1 MFLNKKPKGGSN
13 MNQREVGNRLKEI
26 IKVRGIKRKDLAD
39 KLGMSNITL
48 TRKLN
53 AQAEFNIRE
62 VLMLKQILD
71 LDAELCGNIFFS
83 QDFNVQEY
91 MEEYAKKIVNKK
103 A

>member
-1 MFLNKKPKGGSN
+1 

-26 IKVRGIKRKDLAD
+26 IKVRGIKRKDLSE

-53 AQAEFNIRE
+53 GQAEFNIRE
-62 VLMLKQILD
+62 VLMIKEILD
-71 LDAELCGNIFFS
+71 LDAELCGNIFFKS
-83 QDFNVQEY
+83 DFNINEY

-103 A
+103 AK

>member
-1 MFLNKKPKGGSN
+1 

-26 IKVRGIKRKDLAD
+26 IKVRGIKRKDLAY

-62 VLMLKQILD
+62 VLMLKEILD
-71 LDAELCGNIFFS
+71 LDEELCGNIFFR
-83 QDFNVQEY
+83 QDFNVDEY

-103 A
+103 AK